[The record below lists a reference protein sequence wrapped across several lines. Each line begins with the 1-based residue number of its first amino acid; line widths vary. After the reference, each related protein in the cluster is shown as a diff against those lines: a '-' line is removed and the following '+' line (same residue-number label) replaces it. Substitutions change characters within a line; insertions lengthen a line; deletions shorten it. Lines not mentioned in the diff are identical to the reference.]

1 MKVQYLSDL
10 PIPWQDFYA
19 MTVKIDLGLKKLL
32 AVLKKEDLSMKFE
45 NKRYQHLGKPWIQN
59 MKRGKLSGINLPYLF
74 LRLVALSGIIISC
87 NKKSA
92 TYLLRE
98 TAVTGRV
105 SVAVSEF
112 IIFYHYKIVNSTK
125 FK

>member
-1 MKVQYLSDL
+1 MKVQYLSDS

-19 MTVKIDLGLKKLL
+19 MAVKIDLGLKKLL

-45 NKRYQHLGKPWIQN
+45 Y
-59 MKRGKLSGINLPYLF
+59 
-74 LRLVALSGIIISC
+74 
-87 NKKSA
+87 KKSA

-105 SVAVSEF
+105 SVAVSGF
-112 IIFYHYKIVNSTK
+112 IIFYHYKIVK
-125 FK
+125 